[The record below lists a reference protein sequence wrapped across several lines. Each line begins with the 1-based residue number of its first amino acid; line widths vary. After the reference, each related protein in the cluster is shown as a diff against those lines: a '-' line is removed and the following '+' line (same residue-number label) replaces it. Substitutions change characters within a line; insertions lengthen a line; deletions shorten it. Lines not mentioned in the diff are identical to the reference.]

1 METLTLSLLK
11 PIELNRDLGLPAS
24 KSSPSHPPRL
34 ADLGGGELTLYSFSF
49 KTLGEQQRL
58 AHRTTF

>member
-24 KSSPSHPPRL
+24 KSSPAHPPRL
-34 ADLGGGELTLYSFSF
+34 ADLGGG
-49 KTLGEQQRL
+49 
-58 AHRTTF
+58 